1 MDDIKKL
8 NSSFFSG
15 SSIQPEIT
23 SRIASQ
29 ENSKRAVED
38 TQPKLQEL
46 DVDIDQQPT
55 QYNPAPMQISTQQP
69 TQYNPAPMQIS
80 TQQPT
85 QYNPAPIRIASQEN
99 TKRAVQYTK
108 ANDTQPES
116 YKKITQTNTPVQIAS
131 QENTKRVV
139 QDTKTNNIQ
148 PESYKKITQT
158 NTPVQIAS
166 QENTKRA
173 VQYTESN
180 QPQQISFSDAVGQA
194 KAAIANLNPNAIKGM
209 NQADAIKYTKNS
221 IADLETKMAQVANLS
236 SMADSSK
243 VQNNPN
249 QAPIVAPN
257 TQVSNNVS
265 NVTNITSDYLR
276 NITASYRTTPQWR
289 DLQG

>member
-108 ANDTQPES
+108 AND
-116 YKKITQTNTPVQIAS
+116 
-131 QENTKRVV
+131 
-139 QDTKTNNIQ
+139 IQ

-236 SMADSSK
+236 SMADNPK

-249 QAPIVAPN
+249 QAPIVSPN
-257 TQVSNNVS
+257 TQVSNSVS
-265 NVTNITSDYLR
+265 NVTNITSDFLR
-276 NITASYRTTPQWR
+276 SITTSYRTTPQWR
-289 DLQG
+289 DQQG

>member
-29 ENSKRAVED
+29 EKSKRAMED
-38 TQPKLQEL
+38 TQSEESN
-46 DVDIDQQPT
+46 VDINQQPT
-55 QYNPAPMQISTQQP
+55 QYKTTPVQISTQQP
-69 TQYNPAPMQIS
+69 TPYKTAPM
-80 TQQPT
+80 
-85 QYNPAPIRIASQEN
+85 R
-99 TKRAVQYTK
+99 
-108 ANDTQPES
+108 
-116 YKKITQTNTPVQIAS
+116 
-131 QENTKRVV
+131 
-139 QDTKTNNIQ
+139 
-148 PESYKKITQT
+148 
-158 NTPVQIAS
+158 IAS

>member
-69 TQYNPAPMQIS
+69 TQYNPAP
-80 TQQPT
+80 
-85 QYNPAPIRIASQEN
+85 IRIASQEN
-99 TKRAVQYTK
+99 TKLAVQYTK
-108 ANDTQPES
+108 AND
-116 YKKITQTNTPVQIAS
+116 
-131 QENTKRVV
+131 
-139 QDTKTNNIQ
+139 IQ

>member
-29 ENSKRAVED
+29 EKSKRAMED
-38 TQPKLQEL
+38 TQLEESN
-46 DVDIDQQPT
+46 VDINQQPT
-55 QYNPAPMQISTQQP
+55 PYNPAPVQISTQQP
-69 TQYNPAPMQIS
+69 TQYNPA
-80 TQQPT
+80 
-85 QYNPAPIRIASQEN
+85 
-99 TKRAVQYTK
+99 
-108 ANDTQPES
+108 
-116 YKKITQTNTPVQIAS
+116 
-131 QENTKRVV
+131 
-139 QDTKTNNIQ
+139 
-148 PESYKKITQT
+148 
-158 NTPVQIAS
+158 PVQIAS

>member
-29 ENSKRAVED
+29 ENSKRAMED
-38 TQPKLQEL
+38 TQLEESN
-46 DVDIDQQPT
+46 VDINQQPT
-55 QYNPAPMQISTQQP
+55 PYKTAPM
-69 TQYNPAPMQIS
+69 
-80 TQQPT
+80 
-85 QYNPAPIRIASQEN
+85 R
-99 TKRAVQYTK
+99 
-108 ANDTQPES
+108 
-116 YKKITQTNTPVQIAS
+116 
-131 QENTKRVV
+131 
-139 QDTKTNNIQ
+139 
-148 PESYKKITQT
+148 
-158 NTPVQIAS
+158 IAS

-180 QPQQISFSDAVGQA
+180 QPKQISFSDAVGQA